1 MSESTTPDGDVLPSQ
16 PQGSNPDNPNGRRA
30 FETLRQFLEEDGW
43 FPQQLDDRSIYR
55 VAFSGK
61 NGELRCYAQI
71 RIELEQL
78 LFYAVAPVKAA
89 EEVRSDV
96 AEYLTR
102 ANYGL
107 RIGNFELDYQDVEV
121 RYKTSLDFE
130 SEELTYNFIL
140 NAVYPAVQTMD
151 RYLKGL
157 LSVMF
162 GGRTPM
168 EAIQEVEGEAE
179 GS

>member
-1 MSESTTPDGDVLPSQ
+1 MSETTNPDGTALPTPSQ
-16 PQGSNPDNPNGRRA
+16 EPGAENANGQRA
-30 FETLRQFLEEDGW
+30 LETLREFLESDGW
-43 FPQQLDDRSIYR
+43 FPQRLDERPIYR

-61 NGELRCYAQI
+61 NGELRCYAQV
-71 RIELEQL
+71 RIELEQFI
-78 LFYAVAPVKAA
+78 FYAVAPVKAA

-96 AEYLTR
+96 AEYLAR

-107 RIGNFELDYQDVEV
+107 RIGNFELDYQDGEV
-121 RYKTSLDFE
+121 RYKSSLDFE
-130 SEELTYNFIL
+130 SETLTFNLIR
-140 NAVYPAVQTMD
+140 NAIYPAVQTMD

-162 GGRTPM
+162 GGRTPV

-179 GS
+179 N